1 MAVPEGLRGTGKL
14 EVFEKAL
21 NLATYTITI
30 TANNKVFL
38 PEYQGSLTDKINGVA
53 LAIYM
58 DAWTANNILVRNAED
73 FAERRRLQEKAARNC
88 NNLLALMQMA
98 QKVSQNT
105 SSLARLPSLAIIALV
120 PAQMDFTMESGS

>member
-21 NLATYTITI
+21 DLATYTITI
-30 TANNKVFL
+30 TANKKVFL

-58 DAWTANNILVRNAED
+58 ECLDRKQHSREKC
-73 FAERRRLQEKAARNC
+73 RRFCGEAALAGKGGKKLQ
-88 NNLLALMQMA
+88 
-98 QKVSQNT
+98 
-105 SSLARLPSLAIIALV
+105 
-120 PAQMDFTMESGS
+120 